1 MLIFFI
7 PLILTQALAIYFFYE
22 KHWEKITTRFSNIAS
37 NNITLI
43 TKDYINNGYQ
53 SAEDLARKLNLQLN
67 VIEYNEVI
75 PSLNLQ
81 QPVPEKIVRTLK
93 SRLNNNLNIF
103 TRKLY
108 PYNSSYK

>member
-1 MLIFFI
+1 M
-7 PLILTQALAIYFFYE
+7 
-22 KHWEKITTRFSNIAS
+22 
-37 NNITLI
+37 
-43 TKDYINNGYQ
+43 
-53 SAEDLARKLNLQLN
+53 QLN

-103 TRKLY
+103 LLENYIHIIVPINNEKTEIYFSKEIF
-108 PYNSSYK
+108 N